1 MTAPSDHSADL
12 DEARVRAID
21 RVLVGANGAGAAP
34 EEAAQLYAEAM
45 AAGCGAAAA
54 RLAVLA
60 AVGVARPSN
69 WSEALDRLA
78 DAAELGNRPA
88 QKQLAVLAER
98 DDLAGRTGNAALWR
112 NLRKEIDLGKLLAP
126 PRSQQIH
133 LAPGIGV
140 IEGLATRAMCRW
152 IISRGK
158 GRLERPMVR
167 DVRTGQGV
175 PDPIRTALSTGFGL
189 SDTDVVIVL
198 TQTRLQRASG
208 LMVHQQ
214 EAPFLL
220 SYEPGQEYKPHF
232 DFMDPGIAAFQ
243 NQLAIMGQRVATC
256 FTYLNEDYDGGETDF
271 PRIGWRFRGKA
282 GDALLFANVTSN
294 RQPDPMTL
302 HAGLPVT
309 RGRKYLLSQWIRD
322 RVQAIV

>member
-1 MTAPSDHSADL
+1 MTAPSDRSEDL
-12 DEARVRAID
+12 DDARIRAID

-34 EEAAQLYAEAM
+34 EEATRLYMEAV
-45 AAGCGAAAA
+45 AAGSGAAAA
-54 RLAVLA
+54 KLAVLA

-98 DDLAGRTGNAALWR
+98 DDLATRMGSAALWR
-112 NLRKEIDLGKLLAP
+112 NVRKEIDLGKLLAP
-126 PRSQQIH
+126 PKARQVH

-140 IEGLATRAMCRW
+140 IEGLATKAMCRW

-158 GRLERPMVR
+158 GRLERAMVR
-167 DVRTGQGV
+167 DLRTGQGV

-189 SDTDVVIVL
+189 ADTDVVIVL
-198 TQTRLQRASG
+198 TQMRLQRASA

-232 DFMDPGIAAFQ
+232 DFMDPSVAAFQ

-256 FTYLNEDYDGGETDF
+256 LTYLNEDYEGGETDF

-282 GDALLFANVTSN
+282 GDALLFANVTSGK
-294 RQPDPMTL
+294 QPDPLTL